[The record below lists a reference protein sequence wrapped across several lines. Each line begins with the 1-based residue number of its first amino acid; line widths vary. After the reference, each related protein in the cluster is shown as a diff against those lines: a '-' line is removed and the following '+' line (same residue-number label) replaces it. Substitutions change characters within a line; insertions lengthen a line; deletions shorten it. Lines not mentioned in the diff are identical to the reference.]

1 MSPNFKVAITFP
13 SLTGVPV
20 LSFKPTFILRVSPL
34 TTSWFVIGDLIDIIR
49 SASTTKT
56 CALAVPVE
64 PLPSETFTV
73 TAELKD
79 NKKINNTKD
88 KPKYRWVLD
97 P

>member
-1 MSPNFKVAITFP
+1 MLV
-13 SLTGVPV
+13 VV
-20 LSFKPTFILRVSPL
+20 
-34 TTSWFVIGDLIDIIR
+34 D
-49 SASTTKT
+49 
-56 CALAVPVE
+56 PVE
-64 PLPSETFTV
+64 PLPSETLTV